1 MHLRNKS
8 CECFVCFFR
17 SRGRHDVWDSYCAD
31 KQLQIYLASQLV
43 GGWVVKTRRG
53 GQIEAIQA
61 RGGKKPSG
69 AILSLLMLS
78 MVKRNHLHPAM
89 RIVLFKVVQ
98 RKNKTGSTLK
108 FKKKLLK
115 VSFEAV
121 CKRKR
126 HCGHEVV
133 QNDLKYERKKSH

>member
-61 RGGKKPSG
+61 GGGEEALWSHFVPIDAFDGQKK
-69 AILSLLMLS
+69 
-78 MVKRNHLHPAM
+78 
-89 RIVLFKVVQ
+89 
-98 RKNKTGSTLK
+98 
-108 FKKKLLK
+108 
-115 VSFEAV
+115 SFTS
-121 CKRKR
+121 
-126 HCGHEVV
+126 GHE
-133 QNDLKYERKKSH
+133 NSAF